1 MRSCCN
7 RTDPD
12 WSALLSQRLQSL
24 ESDLEGRLQGFAD
37 TIKHGASLSIC
48 QRTVV
53 GAECTGDRCEVF
65 VQDRQVAVR
74 PTLYGTLSSDAIKFV
89 QLHTFP
95 ITGLD
100 LCPSIVSPCAASYG
114 NFYRC
119 RLMS

>member
-1 MRSCCN
+1 MVCTQPRVFSRSDSVLSAGSALQESLKQVRSCCN

-53 GAECTGDRCEVF
+53 GAECTGDRYV
-65 VQDRQVAVR
+65 
-74 PTLYGTLSSDAIKFV
+74 
-89 QLHTFP
+89 
-95 ITGLD
+95 
-100 LCPSIVSPCAASYG
+100 
-114 NFYRC
+114 
-119 RLMS
+119 